1 MVFTVI
7 LSHMCV
13 IYFDYVH
20 PHHRRLEIKNEAGV
34 GGGGGCNPCTLEA
47 EASRSLSSRP
57 ARSTE

>member
-34 GGGGGCNPCTLEA
+34 GGGGESESKLEQY
-47 EASRSLSSRP
+47 
-57 ARSTE
+57 